1 MRLFQ
6 AADGWRRLP
15 WLGAACVVVALTGR
29 ARAITPD
36 DPGPAD
42 VRFTVD
48 STGGTRPI
56 SPYIY
61 GMNFFSGSSLT
72 NPVTLDRLGG
82 NRWTGY
88 NWETNASNA
97 GADWYHHSDNYL
109 VGGASNTPPGQAVR
123 PALQAA
129 AANDRALVVTVPMAG
144 YVSADAN
151 GTVDETQTAPSARWR
166 EVAAKKSSIYP
177 GAELSL
183 APNKT
188 DGYVFTDEF
197 VHWVESTRQGDQ
209 TVFYSLDNEP
219 GLWGEP
225 LPLGWQSGDPPGG
238 TVVQPSDGGRTH
250 PLIHPY
256 APTFAEMKAKT
267 IAHASAIKDVNPDA
281 VVFGG
286 VAYGWNEF
294 TTLQDA
300 PDRQHLP
307 AHPGGDRTGE
317 LHYFE
322 WLLSEVAKEEA
333 AQGRTL
339 MDVLDLHWYPEAQG
353 GGTRITGNN
362 NSAAVVAA
370 RVQAP
375 RSLWDP
381 TYVETSWI
389 SQWSTWVG
397 SPGNPGPVTLLPRV
411 QRDIDDFKPGTKI
424 ALTEYNYGGT
434 NHISGAIAQAD
445 ALGIFGQEGVF
456 AATFWSLH
464 GDSQSQFVSGAFKM
478 YLDYDGEGGHFGDT
492 FVEAATDSIA
502 KSAVYASIDE
512 GHPDCMVLVAINR
525 TATPQTTSLMVTHD
539 RRFDLAEV
547 YQLTSAS
554 PTPLRATDISIDL
567 VNAFQYT
574 MPAYS
579 VSTLVLRATTPV
591 AGDFNGDGVVDGADL
606 AAWRE
611 NFGATSAATFA
622 QGDNDGDGDV
632 DGDDFLG
639 WQRALGAAGASQAAV
654 PEPGTVALISAFG
667 VVVTL
672 ARGARRVRSLC
683 QENLRQ
689 SQLSTCTRRF
699 TPPLTPPHRG
709 EGNGGK

>member
-1 MRLFQ
+1 MRLFKL
-6 AADGWRRLP
+6 AG
-15 WLGAACVVVALTGR
+15 GAARLRPLCAAWVLAIASAVR
-29 ARAITPD
+29 CSAITPD
-36 DPGPAD
+36 DPGPSD

-48 STGGTRPI
+48 STSGARPI

-61 GMNFFSGSSLT
+61 GMNSFSGSSLT

-109 VGGASNTPPGQAVR
+109 VSGSNTPPGQAVR
-123 PALQAA
+123 PALNAA
-129 AANDRALVVTVPMAG
+129 AANNRALVVTVPMAG
-144 YVSADAN
+144 YVAADTN
-151 GTVDETQTAPSARWR
+151 GTVDETQAAPSVRWK
-166 EVAAKKSSIYP
+166 EVAAKKGSVYP
-177 GAELSL
+177 GEPLSL
-183 APNKT
+183 TPNET

-197 VHWVESTRQGDQ
+197 VHWVDSTRQPGQ
-209 TVFYSLDNEP
+209 RVFYSLDNEP

-225 LPLGWQSGDPPGG
+225 LPPGWQSGDPPGG
-238 TVVQPSDGGRTH
+238 AVVQPSSGGRTH

-267 IAHASAIKDVNPDA
+267 IAHASAIKDVNPEA

-294 TTLQDA
+294 TTLQDSPGRVTA
-300 PDRQHLP
+300 P

-317 LHYFE
+317 LHYYE
-322 WLLSEVAKEEA
+322 WLLNEVAKEES

-411 QRDIDDFKPGTKI
+411 QRDIDDFKSGTKI
-424 ALTEYNYGGT
+424 AITEYNYGGT

-445 ALGIFGQEGVF
+445 ALGIFGQEDLF

-478 YLDYDGEGGHFGDT
+478 YLDYDGEGGSFGDT

-502 KSAVYASIDE
+502 KSAIYASVDE
-512 GHPDCMVLVAINR
+512 GDPDRMVLVAINR

-554 PTPLRATDISIDL
+554 AVPVRAADISIEL

-579 VSTLVLRATTPV
+579 ISTLVLRATTPL
-591 AGDFNGDGVVDGADL
+591 AGDFNGDGTVDAADL
-606 AAWRE
+606 AVWRE
-611 NFGATSAATFA
+611 NFGTTTSATFA
-622 QGDNDGDGDV
+622 RGDNDGDGDV
-632 DGDDFLG
+632 DGADFLG
-639 WQRALGAAGASQAAV
+639 WQQALGAGRAVGQTAV
-654 PEPGTVALISAFG
+654 PEPSTVALISAFG
-667 VVVTL
+667 AMVTL
-672 ARGARRVRSLC
+672 ARGARRDSLRE
-683 QENLRQ
+683 ENLR
-689 SQLSTCTRRF
+689 L
-699 TPPLTPPHRG
+699 PPPCG
-709 EGNGGK
+709 EGWGGGKKRRRGCVREK